1 MGALAHTD
9 RGAPGWL
16 REMEPSRPE
25 RTPARR
31 GRPVERR
38 RASRAS
44 WNVLAQELVAFP
56 PPAGPAVRRPAQ
68 RPAHRPGLVRAVPAV
83 PQGSAPARVAGCEA
97 ARVHDEV
104 TSRRAV
110 ARAAEATPPAVGTLD
125 HATSARSRQVA
136 PRSRGLRRLLP
147 GAATLA
153 VLASVWFGTG
163 ALSSLHRPAL
173 TVPAAAVKV
182 HGGYLYIARPGDTLW
197 SIASGLQPG
206 GDPRPLVAELEQQL
220 HGAQLVAG
228 DRLTLP

>member
-16 REMEPSRPE
+16 REMEPSRPK

-31 GRPVERR
+31 GRPSERR
-38 RASRAS
+38 QAS
-44 WNVLAQELVAFP
+44 WNVLAQELVAFA
-56 PPAGPAVRRPAQ
+56 PPAGPTVSRPAQ
-68 RPAHRPGLVRAVPAV
+68 RAAHRPELVRAVRAV
-83 PQGSAPARVAGCEA
+83 PEGSAPARVASCEA

-110 ARAAEATPPAVGTLD
+110 ARAAEATPSAAGTLD
-125 HATSARSRQVA
+125 RASSARSRQVA
-136 PRSRGLRRLLP
+136 SRSRGLRRLLP

-153 VLASVWFGTG
+153 VLASVWLGTG

-197 SIASGLQPG
+197 SIASELQPG

>member
-16 REMEPSRPE
+16 REMEPSRPK

-31 GRPVERR
+31 GRPSERR
-38 RASRAS
+38 QAS

-56 PPAGPAVRRPAQ
+56 PPAGPAVSRPAQ
-68 RPAHRPGLVRAVPAV
+68 RAAHRPELVRAVRAV

-97 ARVHDEV
+97 ARVHDGV

-110 ARAAEATPPAVGTLD
+110 ARAAEATPSAAGTLD
-125 HATSARSRQVA
+125 RASSARSRQVA
-136 PRSRGLRRLLP
+136 SRSRGLRRLLP

-197 SIASGLQPG
+197 SIASELQPG